1 MVLTCLVAVDA
12 ETARRIEERLAELTG
27 VSTEQLR
34 DWNAG
39 HIKAGSARRTGWR
52 FVRGT
57 QSGSYVRDP
66 DGVDPLPAGYKVSA

>member
-1 MVLTCLVAVDA
+1 MAITA
-12 ETARRIEERLAELTG
+12 ETARRIEARLAELVG
-27 VSTEQLR
+27 VSVDELR

-39 HIKAGSARRTGWR
+39 HIKAGPARRTGWR

-66 DGVDPLPAGYKVSA
+66 DGIDPLPAGYTIPA